1 MEPTRPEI
9 DESSEELLVTRRS
22 RRSTAGNRLQE
33 LLAGAQDKADTYEDD
48 SDFEAQKDEGDA
60 FDEDFA
66 SDSEKTASEEEV
78 DAERIVQEEEKR
90 EKQATRSQVEKVTAA
105 ANARLRATFNPEESH
120 ASTSKTL
127 SRNKRKVSFAG
138 SPGKRRKKGKGKN
151 DLEIA
156 GERHSSR
163 ATTMQSTTATAIK
176 LKDIARKKAIQGPR
190 KRTEERSFTQAELI
204 RRALDNEEGN
214 VAEHRDYLKR
224 EEEKRRKARVVEQKL
239 TGPLVRW
246 VSRAEEIVTRVPDP
260 DAPPPPPP
268 PPQTHQ
274 PHEDHHVY
282 GSYPSTSSAPSSA
295 LDVSLAE
302 LSTSSHYPFAGY
314 YPTPEPR
321 QPNTSPSP
329 YYKPH
334 VYAQDSNTAGSS
346 SHLLSP
352 SQATSPSLQPY
363 SLTSNASPTQAPQPP
378 EPPTIEKRER
388 VAKSYLV
395 HELGQTKD
403 AAKPRW
409 SETMS
414 AVFGDHVLW
423 TSVKAYT
430 STRRPTA
437 RIRHICPITGRLA
450 PYIDPRTGVPFAN
463 VKAYKTLTA
472 VLDHQFSW
480 NKELGAYTG

>member
-1 MEPTRPEI
+1 M
-9 DESSEELLVTRRS
+9 DESHKELLVTRRS

-33 LLAGAQDKADTYEDD
+33 LLAGAQDKEDTYEDD
-48 SDFEAQKDEGDA
+48 SDFEAQDEGDA

-66 SDSEKTASEEEV
+66 SDSEKTASEEEA
-78 DAERIVQEEEKR
+78 DAERVVQEEEKR
-90 EKQATRSQVEKVTAA
+90 EKQATRSQVERVTAA
-105 ANARLRATFNPEESH
+105 AKARLRATFNPEESH
-120 ASTSKTL
+120 ASTSKTP

-163 ATTMQSTTATAIK
+163 AHTMQSTTATAIK
-176 LKDIARKKAIQGPR
+176 LKDIARKKATQGPR

-224 EEEKRRKARVVEQKL
+224 EEEKRRKARVAKQKL

-246 VSRAEEIVTRVPDP
+246 VSRAEEVVTRLPDP
-260 DAPPPPPP
+260 DAPP

-274 PHEDHHVY
+274 PHEDPHVY
-282 GSYPSTSSAPSSA
+282 ENYPSTSSAPPSA

-302 LSTSSHYPFAGY
+302 LSASSQYPFSGY
-314 YPTPEPR
+314 YSTPEAR
-321 QPNTSPSP
+321 QTITSPSP

-334 VYAQDSNTAGSS
+334 VYAQDTNTAGS

-352 SQATSPSLQPY
+352 SRPTSSMQLYP
-363 SLTSNASPTQAPQPP
+363 LTSNAAPSQAPPP
-378 EPPTIEKRER
+378 TLEPPTIEKREK

-395 HELGQTKD
+395 HELEQSKD

-409 SETMS
+409 SQTMS
-414 AVFGDHVLW
+414 AVFGDHVEW

-430 STRRPTA
+430 SSRRPTG

-472 VLDHQFSW
+472 VLAHQFSW

>member
-1 MEPTRPEI
+1 MNEAPE
-9 DESSEELLVTRRS
+9 ESLVTRRS

-90 EKQATRSQVEKVTAA
+90 ERQANRSQVEKVTAA
-105 ANARLRATFNPEESH
+105 ANARLRATFNPEKSH

-163 ATTMQSTTATAIK
+163 AHTMQSTTATAIK
-176 LKDIARKKAIQGPR
+176 LKDIARKKATQGPR

-214 VAEHRDYLKR
+214 VTEHRDYLKR
-224 EEEKRRKARVVEQKL
+224 EEEKRRKARVAKQKL

-246 VSRAEEIVTRVPDP
+246 VSRAEEVVTRLPDP
-260 DAPPPPPP
+260 DAPPPPLPA

-274 PHEDHHVY
+274 PLEDPHVY
-282 GSYPSTSSAPSSA
+282 ENYLSTSAPPSSA

-302 LSTSSHYPFAGY
+302 LSTSSLYPFAGY
-314 YPTPEPR
+314 YPTPEAR
-321 QPNTSPSP
+321 QPITSPSP

-346 SHLLSP
+346 SQLLSA
-352 SQATSPSLQPY
+352 SQATSPPMQLYLP
-363 SLTSNASPTQAPQPP
+363 TFNAAPSHGPPPTL
-378 EPPTIEKRER
+378 EPPTIEKREK

-395 HELGQTKD
+395 HELGQSKD

-414 AVFGDHVLW
+414 AVFGDHVEW

-437 RIRHICPITGRLA
+437 RIRHICPITGRFA

>member
-1 MEPTRPEI
+1 MNEF
-9 DESSEELLVTRRS
+9 SEELLVTRRS

-33 LLAGAQDKADTYEDD
+33 LLAGAQDKEDTYEDD
-48 SDFEAQKDEGDA
+48 SDFEAQDEGDA

-66 SDSEKTASEEEV
+66 SDSDKTASEEEV
-78 DAERIVQEEEKR
+78 DAERVVQEEEKR

-120 ASTSKTL
+120 ASTSKAST
-127 SRNKRKVSFAG
+127 RIKRKVSFAG

-163 ATTMQSTTATAIK
+163 AHTIQSTTATAIK
-176 LKDIARKKAIQGPR
+176 LKDIARKKATQGPR

-224 EEEKRRKARVVEQKL
+224 EEEKRRKARAAKQKL
-239 TGPLVRW
+239 NGPLVRW
-246 VSRAEEIVTRVPDP
+246 VSRTEEVVTCVPDL
-260 DAPPPPPP
+260 DAPPPPPLP
-268 PPQTHQ
+268 PPLPAASQTYQ
-274 PHEDHHVY
+274 PPG
-282 GSYPSTSSAPSSA
+282 GSHIYESYASTSAPPSSA

-314 YPTPEPR
+314 YPTPEAR
-321 QPNTSPSP
+321 QPITSPSP

-334 VYAQDSNTAGSS
+334 VYAQDSNAASAS
-346 SHLLSP
+346 SHILSP
-352 SQATSPSLQPY
+352 SQATSSISIYPLS
-363 SLTSNASPTQAPQPP
+363 SNAAPSSQLSV
-378 EPPTIEKRER
+378 PPTIEKRER

-395 HELGQTKD
+395 HELGQSKD

-414 AVFGDHVLW
+414 AVFGDHVEW

-480 NKELGAYTG
+480 KKELGAYTG

>member
-1 MEPTRPEI
+1 MGEFPQEP
-9 DESSEELLVTRRS
+9 LVTRRS

-33 LLAGAQDKADTYEDD
+33 LLAGAQDKADTFEDD
-48 SDFEAQKDEGDA
+48 SDFEAQDEGDA

-66 SDSEKTASEEEV
+66 SDSAKTASDEEA
-78 DAERIVQEEEKR
+78 DAERAVQEEEKR
-90 EKQATRSQVEKVTAA
+90 EKQTTRSQVEKVTAA
-105 ANARLRATFNPEESH
+105 ANARLRATFNPEGSH
-120 ASTSKTL
+120 ATTSKTPT
-127 SRNKRKVSFAG
+127 RNKRKVSFAG

-163 ATTMQSTTATAIK
+163 AHTMQSTTATAIK
-176 LKDIARKKAIQGPR
+176 LKDIARKKATQGPR

-224 EEEKRRKARVVEQKL
+224 EEEKRRKARVAKQKL

-246 VSRAEEIVTRVPDP
+246 VSRAEEIVTRIPDP
-260 DAPPPPPP
+260 DAPQPPPPP
-268 PPQTHQ
+268 SLPEPQQTHH
-274 PHEDHHVY
+274 PHEDPQVY
-282 GSYPSTSSAPSSA
+282 ENYPSTSAPPSSA

-302 LSTSSHYPFAGY
+302 LTTSSHHYPYAGY
-314 YPTPEPR
+314 YSAPEP
-321 QPNTSPSP
+321 QPSIVSPSS

-334 VYAQDSNTAGSS
+334 VYAQASRSS
-346 SHLLSP
+346 SYLLSSSQMSPSISTYPSSSNAAP
-352 SQATSPSLQPY
+352 SQAH
-363 SLTSNASPTQAPQPP
+363 PP
-378 EPPTIEKRER
+378 VPPTIEKRER

-395 HELGQTKD
+395 HELGQGKD
-403 AAKPRW
+403 ATKPRW

-414 AVFGDHVLW
+414 AVFGDHVEW

>member
-1 MEPTRPEI
+1 M
-9 DESSEELLVTRRS
+9 DESPEELLVTRRS

-33 LLAGAQDKADTYEDD
+33 LLAGAQDKADTFEDD
-48 SDFEAQKDEGDA
+48 SDFEAHDEGDA

-78 DAERIVQEEEKR
+78 DAERVVQEEEKR
-90 EKQATRSQVEKVTAA
+90 EKQAARSQVEKVTAA
-105 ANARLRATFNPEESH
+105 ANARLRATFNPEEAH
-120 ASTSKTL
+120 ASTSKEPK
-127 SRNKRKVSFAG
+127 RNKRKVSFAG
-138 SPGKRRKKGKGKN
+138 SPDKRRKKGKGKN

-163 ATTMQSTTATAIK
+163 AHTMQSTTATAIK
-176 LKDIARKKAIQGPR
+176 LKNIARKKATQGPR

-224 EEEKRRKARVVEQKL
+224 EEEQRRKARVAKQKL

-246 VSRAEEIVTRVPDP
+246 LSRAEEIVMRVPDP
-260 DAPPPPPP
+260 DAPPPSPPP
-268 PPQTHQ
+268 PPLPAPSQTNQ
-274 PHEDHHVY
+274 PPGGSHVY
-282 GSYPSTSSAPSSA
+282 EGYSSTSAPPSSA

-302 LSTSSHYPFAGY
+302 LSASSHYPFAGH
-314 YPTPEPR
+314 YPAPEPG
-321 QPNTSPSP
+321 QPTTSPSP

-334 VYAQDSNTAGSS
+334 VYAQDSGTS
-346 SHLLSP
+346 SHFLS
-352 SQATSPSLQPY
+352 TSPTTSASMQPYTLPSNAAPPSSLQP
-363 SLTSNASPTQAPQPP
+363 SV
-378 EPPTIEKRER
+378 PPTIEKRER

-395 HELGQTKD
+395 HELGQGKD

-414 AVFGDHVLW
+414 AVFGDHVEW

-480 NKELGAYTG
+480 NRELGAYTG

>member
-1 MEPTRPEI
+1 M

-90 EKQATRSQVEKVTAA
+90 ERQANRSQVEKVTAA
-105 ANARLRATFNPEESH
+105 ANARLRATFNPEKSH

-163 ATTMQSTTATAIK
+163 AHTMQSTTATAIK

-214 VAEHRDYLKR
+214 VTEHRDYLKR
-224 EEEKRRKARVVEQKL
+224 EEEKRRKARVAKQKL

-246 VSRAEEIVTRVPDP
+246 VSRAEEVVTRLPDP
-260 DAPPPPPP
+260 DAPPPPLPA

-274 PHEDHHVY
+274 PLEDPHVY
-282 GSYPSTSSAPSSA
+282 ENYPSTSAPPSSA

-302 LSTSSHYPFAGY
+302 LSTSSLYPFAGY
-314 YPTPEPR
+314 YPTPEAR
-321 QPNTSPSP
+321 QPITSPSP

-352 SQATSPSLQPY
+352 SRTTSSIPAYPLS
-363 SLTSNASPTQAPQPP
+363 SNATPSQAPRPP
-378 EPPTIEKRER
+378 EVPTIEKREK

-395 HELGQTKD
+395 HELGQSKD
-403 AAKPRW
+403 APKPRW

-414 AVFGDHVLW
+414 AVFGDHVEW

-430 STRRPTA
+430 STRRPNA

-472 VLDHQFSW
+472 VLDHKFSW
-480 NKELGAYTG
+480 NQELGAYTG